1 MSEKY
6 TKLDRIWDKAKFF
19 TREFFNQPPAH
30 YMHPDDARKLFAQGK
45 NIERMVEEL
54 KAHCIKNDTA
64 HYDEYGVFHLKGE
77 K

>member
-19 TREFFNQPPAH
+19 RDPPHH
-30 YMHPDDARKLFAQGK
+30 YMRVEDAEKLFAQGK

-54 KAHCIKNDTA
+54 KVHCIKNDTA
-64 HYDEYGVFHLKGE
+64 YYDEYGVFHLKGE